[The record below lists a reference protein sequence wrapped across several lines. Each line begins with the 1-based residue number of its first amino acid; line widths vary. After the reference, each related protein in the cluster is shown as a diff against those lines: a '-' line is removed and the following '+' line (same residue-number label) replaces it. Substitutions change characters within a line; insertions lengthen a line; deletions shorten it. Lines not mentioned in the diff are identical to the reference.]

1 MVVHVLCCRE
11 GHGFHEGLIL
21 GGHNGF
27 VSAVCVLPP
36 DEEFPR
42 GLIVTGSNDHAI
54 HAYTL
59 DSPEPKYRLSG
70 HSGNGRCVCVC
81 VCMFVLRST
90 I

>member
-11 GHGFHEGLIL
+11 GHRFHEGLIL

-81 VCMFVLRST
+81 VCVCLY
-90 I
+90 